1 MRFSTPFRGLLNF
14 LKSTYGLIRKIL
26 LTILNRLEK
35 FGSSILNLIHKN
47 THENI
52 RVRIRVRIHFWDT
65 EGYRHEDF
73 FFDNLDAAI
82 EFAKNSS
89 YKHIKVYNEHGVV
102 VYDPGDC
109 QDTYA

>member
-1 MRFSTPFRGLLNF
+1 M
-14 LKSTYGLIRKIL
+14 
-26 LTILNRLEK
+26 
-35 FGSSILNLIHKN
+35 
-47 THENI
+47 
-52 RVRIRVRIHFWDT
+52 HFWDT

-82 EFAKNSS
+82 EFAKNSN